1 MPILKNRP
9 IPERKDDPMKKTSL
23 PVRIA
28 AMLAMLCCLLA
39 FASCS
44 ACAQKDEPKEPS
56 WKNDPEASAFIT
68 EIGGCS
74 ETYKGSVSEKS
85 YDKAEDAVND
95 YVVAEVVSAGSE
107 CRITETKLEKKLSQ
121 KEITDLGISDEMMS
135 GADKVEKYNV
145 AYESTEKDEDSN
157 LMMID
162 SDSKFATAK
171 VVSGKTVVYII
182 TYKDFFKYFSPVVED
197 GNTLTK
203 SYYDSIFNS
212 EKYKNCTFEQTVEM
226 TVDCS
231 SQGQTI
237 NYSYKMTSLIK
248 FDNGKI
254 YMESKT
260 EGNVPGMPASDS
272 KIYVE
277 DDGNGGINCYVYQNG
292 EWLPGSMSSSGIHS
306 VDDLTPFKNQYLD
319 HSYFSKTDFGCA
331 LEKKNYEKYM
341 KTAMSILDFGSFTD
355 NMNIEGYVNY
365 YVSGGVLSGLRSDV
379 NVSFS
384 ESGTSFTEKVTT
396 TAKCTNYGTTVV
408 DIPVK

>member
-1 MPILKNRP
+1 
-9 IPERKDDPMKKTSL
+9 MKRTSL

-28 AMLAMLCCLLA
+28 AMLAMICCMLA
-39 FASCS
+39 FVSCGS
-44 ACAQKDEPKEPS
+44 CAKPDEPS
-56 WKNDPEASAFIT
+56 WKDDPEASAFID

-85 YDKAEDAVND
+85 YDKAEDAVSD
-95 YVVAEVVSAGSE
+95 YVASEIVAAESE
-107 CRITETKLEKKLSQ
+107 CKITETKLEKKLSQ
-121 KEITDLGISDEMMS
+121 KEITQLGISDEMMN

-171 VVSGKTVVYII
+171 IVSGKTVVYII

-212 EKYKNCTFEQTVEM
+212 EKYNNCTFEQTMEM
-226 TVDCS
+226 TVEGS
-231 SQGQTI
+231 GQGETLS
-237 NYSYKMTSLIK
+237 YSYKMTSLIK

-260 EGNVPGMPASDS
+260 EGDFPGMPASDS
-272 KIYVE
+272 KTYIE
-277 DDGNGGINCYVYQNG
+277 DNGNGGLNCYVYQNG
-292 EWLPGSMSSSGIHS
+292 EWLPGSISSAGIHS
-306 VDDLTPFKNQYLD
+306 IDDLAPFKNQYLD

-331 LEKKNYEKYM
+331 LEKKNFEKYM
-341 KTAMSILDFGSFTD
+341 KAALKILDLGSFTD
-355 NMNIEGYVNY
+355 NMNIDGYVNY

-379 NVSFS
+379 NVNFS
-384 ESGTSFTEKVTT
+384 MSGATITEKITS

-408 DIPVK
+408 ESPAK